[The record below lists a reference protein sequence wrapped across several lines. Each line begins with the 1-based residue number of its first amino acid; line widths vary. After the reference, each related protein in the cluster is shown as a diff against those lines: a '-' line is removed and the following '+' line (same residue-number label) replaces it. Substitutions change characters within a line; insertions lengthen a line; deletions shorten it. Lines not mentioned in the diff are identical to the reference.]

1 MCGMAKSMMER
12 SVSCM
17 RLNEP
22 FEVQSMKMMIYIY
35 IHRPFHKSWQLFY
48 IFRIPK
54 YAVISIYMFEN
65 MLYTVWYAITT
76 VLLSALVASRQH
88 MQKLV
93 S

>member
-1 MCGMAKSMMER
+1 MATI
-12 SVSCM
+12 
-17 RLNEP
+17 L
-22 FEVQSMKMMIYIY
+22 YI
-35 IHRPFHKSWQLFY
+35 PNTQ
-48 IFRIPK
+48 

-65 MLYTVWYAITT
+65 MLYTVWDAITT